1 MPATTAIA
9 EPLSRVH
16 LLSLLIPETT
26 LRDDARMLVRQALR
40 EALGK
45 LLATGDQPLSLIS
58 QPGQPIRLAPPW
70 AAIGVSVSHESS
82 RSLAA
87 INLNGPVGIDLMRVA
102 NAPADFHAISR
113 DYLGPDA
120 TARLCAL
127 PDEQR
132 PLAFAQAWTGFEARM
147 KCLAL
152 ELGEWTP
159 QLDAQL
165 RICSVVELQ
174 MPAGWVAALAITGAA
189 VNPVC

>member
-1 MPATTAIA
+1 MPATTAIG
-9 EPLSRVH
+9 EPLQGVH
-16 LLSLLIPETT
+16 LLSLRTPVSN
-26 LRDDARMLVRQALR
+26 LRDEARMLVRQALR
-40 EALGK
+40 EALSNI
-45 LLATGDQPLSLIS
+45 LATDGQGLSLIS

-70 AAIGVSVSHESS
+70 AATGVSVSHESGC
-82 RSLAA
+82 SLAA
-87 INLNGPVGIDLMRVA
+87 LNLNGPVGIDLMRVT
-102 NAPADFHAISR
+102 NTPADFHAVSR
-113 DYLGPDA
+113 DYLGPNA

-127 PDEQR
+127 PEEQR